1 MDYKIARVLRNLNI
15 ITQKDLNS
23 TCNLK
28 FKKKKL
34 RLWHIFIQ
42 FFSMSPKQNHRIVS
56 TLTNFNKF
64 LTG

>member
-28 FKKKKL
+28 FKKKIKAL
-34 RLWHIFIQ
+34 AYIYSIF
-42 FFSMSPKQNHRIVS
+42 FYVS
-56 TLTNFNKF
+56 KTKSSNCVNINQL
-64 LTG
+64 